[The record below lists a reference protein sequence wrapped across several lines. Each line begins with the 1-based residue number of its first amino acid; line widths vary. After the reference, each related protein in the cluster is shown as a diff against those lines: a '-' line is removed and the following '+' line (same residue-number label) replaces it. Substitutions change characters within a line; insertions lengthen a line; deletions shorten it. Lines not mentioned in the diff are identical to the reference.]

1 MAKTKRTKAQLIEEN
16 DRFRAE
22 LGTQRPVEAE
32 PASPRDIFREER
44 YRAILDGITEG
55 YYEVDLAGN
64 FTFFNAAM
72 SRMLGYAPSKLVGM
86 NYRVYLDG
94 EDARKV
100 YEVFGRVFQTGE
112 PEMGFDY
119 ELIRK
124 DGSRVPHRGIGFADP
139 GHRRPAFGLSG
150 ACARYHRPQA
160 RRGGLAQERAEIPP
174 DRREHPRHLLPLRPR
189 GEARHGEPV
198 RHDQAWL

>member
-1 MAKTKRTKAQLIEEN
+1 MAETKRTKAQLIEEN

-22 LGTQRPVEAE
+22 LGTLRPVEAE

-100 YEVFGRVFQTGE
+100 YEVFGRVFRTGE
-112 PEMGFDY
+112 PEKGFDY

-124 DGSRVPHRGIGFADP
+124 DGSRVPIAVSVSLIRDNDG
-139 GHRRPAFGLSG
+139 RPAGF
-150 ACARYHRPQA
+150 R
-160 RRGGLAQERAEIPP
+160 GLARDISARKRAE
-174 DRREHPRHLLPLRPR
+174 EALRKSEQKFR
-189 GEARHGEPV
+189 LIVENIRDIYFRCDLEGKLVMVSRSAMTK
-198 RHDQAWL
+198 AWL